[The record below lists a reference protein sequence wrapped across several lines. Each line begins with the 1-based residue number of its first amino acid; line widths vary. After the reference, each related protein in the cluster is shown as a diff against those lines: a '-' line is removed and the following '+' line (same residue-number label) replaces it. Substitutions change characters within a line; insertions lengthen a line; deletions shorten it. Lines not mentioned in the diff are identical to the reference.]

1 MWNLNPNFM
10 NTHFFSTGPWIP
22 VEIEI
27 TFPYFEIHLLIGY
40 FSIRA
45 GKGEG
50 RGEEGNLS
58 HTTTFEIYGMNKE
71 L

>member
-1 MWNLNPNFM
+1 MWNLNPNIM
-10 NTHFFSTGPWIP
+10 NTHFCPWIP

-45 GKGEG
+45 GKGREG
-50 RGEEGNLS
+50 ERSG
-58 HTTTFEIYGMNKE
+58 IYHILLLLKYMA
-71 L
+71 